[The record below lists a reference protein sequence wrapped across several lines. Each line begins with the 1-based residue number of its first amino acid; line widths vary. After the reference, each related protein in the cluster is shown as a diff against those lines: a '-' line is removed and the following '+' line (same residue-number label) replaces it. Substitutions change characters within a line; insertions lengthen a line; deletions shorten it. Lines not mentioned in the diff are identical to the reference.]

1 MHVLSPFLR
10 GNQVAVDP
18 GLLLPTPTARY
29 QVLSSSDAFESCLVV
44 SPLKHCTGD
53 SDLPSEPFIRETVI
67 Y

>member
-1 MHVLSPFLR
+1 MHVLSPLLQ

-18 GLLLPTPTARY
+18 GLLLPAPMAHY

-44 SPLKHCTGD
+44 SPLKYCTGD
-53 SDLPSEPFIRETVI
+53 SDLSSEPFIRETVI